1 MFKSLSI
8 NNYALIDRLDIS
20 VEPGFTVITGE
31 TGAGKS
37 IMLGAL
43 GILLGGRAEAR
54 AVRTGAAKCV
64 VEAAFDVSALGIQG
78 FFDEN
83 DIDFDGE
90 ECILRREVTAAG
102 KSRAF
107 INDTP
112 VPAARLKELGALV
125 IDIHSQHR
133 NLLIGRE
140 DYLLDT
146 LDTVAANSAEK
157 EAYAE
162 AFAHWRKAEED
173 LKALRLQAE
182 KGQTDGD
189 YLKFQLT
196 QIQEATLLPDE
207 QEELEKENALLEHA
221 EEIKASLG
229 SAAFAINGSD
239 GERLAELRRAAQ
251 LLESIAAHLPEAAA
265 LAERLE
271 SARIE
276 IGDIADEL
284 ERQSEGI
291 DFNPARAEQVA
302 SRLNLI
308 YDLLQKHRAASITE
322 LLALA
327 KDWEEQLNRL
337 ENMES
342 LLEESQRRCTAL
354 LADLSKKGSV
364 LTATRGKAAKIVEQS
379 LTESLHTLGMPNVSI
394 RFSLQ
399 PREVPAACGM
409 DTPVFLFSANKNVPM
424 QPVSEIA
431 SGGEI
436 ARVMLALKG
445 LIARHKN
452 LPTII
457 FDEIDTGV
465 SGTMAER
472 MAVMMGEIAKH
483 CQVLCI
489 THLPQI
495 AAKGNAHFR
504 VHKEENETGTTSHI
518 SRLTPEER
526 VREIA
531 TMLSG
536 AEISEA
542 AVSNAK
548 ALLGMP

>member
-37 IMLGAL
+37 IILGAL

-78 FFDEN
+78 FFEEN

-112 VPAARLKELGALV
+112 VPAARLKEIGALV

-162 AFAHWRKAEED
+162 AFAQWRKAEEE

-196 QIQEATLLPDE
+196 QIQEAALLPDE

-239 GERLAELRRAAQ
+239 GERLTELRRAAQ

-327 KDWEEQLNRL
+327 KDWEEQINRL

-354 LADLSKKGSV
+354 LADLRKKGSV
-364 LTATRGKAAKIVEQS
+364 LTATRGKAAEIVEQS

-394 RFSLQ
+394 QFSLQ
-399 PREVPAACGM
+399 PREMPAASGM

-518 SRLTPEER
+518 SRLSPEER

>member
-146 LDTVAANSAEK
+146 LDTVAANTAEK
-157 EAYAE
+157 TSYAAAYAQ
-162 AFAHWRKAEED
+162 WRKAEED

-196 QIQEATLLPDE
+196 QIQEAALLPDE

-342 LLEESQRRCTAL
+342 LLEESQRRCAAL
-354 LADLSKKGSV
+354 LADLRKLGSV
-364 LTATRGKAAKIVEQS
+364 LTATRGKAANIVEQS

-518 SRLTPEER
+518 SRLSPEER

>member
-37 IMLGAL
+37 IILGAL

-78 FFDEN
+78 FFEEN

-112 VPAARLKELGALV
+112 VPAARLKEIGALV

-146 LDTVAANSAEK
+146 LDIVAANSAEK

-162 AFAHWRKAEED
+162 AFAQWRKAEED

-196 QIQEATLLPDE
+196 QIQEAALLPDE

-229 SAAFAINGSD
+229 SAAFAINGND

-276 IGDIADEL
+276 ISDIADEL
-284 ERQSEGI
+284 ERQGEGI

-342 LLEESQRRCTAL
+342 LLEESQRRCAAL
-354 LADLSKKGSV
+354 LADLRKKGSV

-518 SRLTPEER
+518 SRLSPEER

>member
-196 QIQEATLLPDE
+196 QIQEAALLPDE

-251 LLESIAAHLPEAAA
+251 QLESIAAHLPEAAA
-265 LAERLE
+265 LAERLD

-342 LLEESQRRCTAL
+342 LLEESQRRCAAL
-354 LADLSKKGSV
+354 LADLRKKGSV
-364 LTATRGKAAKIVEQS
+364 LTATRGKAANIVEQS

-518 SRLTPEER
+518 SRLSPEER

>member
-1 MFKSLSI
+1 M
-8 NNYALIDRLDIS
+8 
-20 VEPGFTVITGE
+20 
-31 TGAGKS
+31 
-37 IMLGAL
+37 
-43 GILLGGRAEAR
+43 
-54 AVRTGAAKCV
+54 
-64 VEAAFDVSALGIQG
+64 
-78 FFDEN
+78 
-83 DIDFDGE
+83 
-90 ECILRREVTAAG
+90 
-102 KSRAF
+102 
-107 INDTP
+107 
-112 VPAARLKELGALV
+112 
-125 IDIHSQHR
+125 
-133 NLLIGRE
+133 
-140 DYLLDT
+140 
-146 LDTVAANSAEK
+146 AANSAEK

-196 QIQEATLLPDE
+196 QIQEAALLPDE

-229 SAAFAINGSD
+229 SAAFAINGND

-342 LLEESQRRCTAL
+342 LLEESQRRCAAL
-354 LADLSKKGSV
+354 LADLRKLGSV
-364 LTATRGKAAKIVEQS
+364 LTATRGKAAEIVEQS

-518 SRLTPEER
+518 SRLSPEER

>member
-112 VPAARLKELGALV
+112 VPAARLKEIGALV

-146 LDTVAANSAEK
+146 LDTVAANTAEK

-162 AFAHWRKAEED
+162 AFANWRKAEED

-196 QIQEATLLPDE
+196 QIQEAALLPDE

-251 LLESIAAHLPEAAA
+251 QLESIAAHLPEAAA

-284 ERQSEGI
+284 ERQGEGI

-342 LLEESQRRCTAL
+342 LLEESQRRCAAL
-354 LADLSKKGSV
+354 LADLRKKGSV
-364 LTATRGKAAKIVEQS
+364 LTATRGKAAEIVEQS

-394 RFSLQ
+394 QFSLQ

-518 SRLTPEER
+518 SRLSPEER

>member
-1 MFKSLSI
+1 MFKSLTI

-78 FFDEN
+78 FFEEN

-112 VPAARLKELGALV
+112 VPAARLKEIGALV

-196 QIQEATLLPDE
+196 QIQEAALLPDE

-265 LAERLE
+265 LAERLD

-308 YDLLQKHRAASITE
+308 YDLLQKHRAASIAD

-342 LLEESQRRCTAL
+342 LLEEGERRCAAL
-354 LADLSKKGSV
+354 LADLRKKGSA
-364 LTATRGKAAKIVEQS
+364 LTATRGKAANIVKQS

-399 PREVPAACGM
+399 PREVPAASGM

-518 SRLTPEER
+518 SRLSPEER

>member
-64 VEAAFDVSALGIQG
+64 VEAAFDVSALGIQV
-78 FFDEN
+78 FFEEN

-162 AFAHWRKAEED
+162 AFAQWRKAEED

-196 QIQEATLLPDE
+196 QIQEAALLPDE

-308 YDLLQKHRAASITE
+308 YDLLQKHRAASISE

-327 KDWEEQLNRL
+327 KGWEEQLDRL

-342 LLEESQRRCTAL
+342 LLEESERRCTAL
-354 LADLSKKGSV
+354 LTNLRKLGSV
-364 LTATRGKAAKIVEQS
+364 LTATRGKAAEIVEQS

-518 SRLTPEER
+518 SRLSPEER

>member
-78 FFDEN
+78 FFEEN

-146 LDTVAANSAEK
+146 LDTVAANTAEK

-162 AFAHWRKAEED
+162 AFAQWRKAEED

-196 QIQEATLLPDE
+196 QIQEAALLPDE

-229 SAAFAINGSD
+229 SAAFAINGND

-251 LLESIAAHLPEAAA
+251 LLESIAAHLPEATA

-308 YDLLQKHRAASITE
+308 YDLLQKHRAASIAD

-342 LLEESQRRCTAL
+342 LLAESERRCAAL
-354 LADLSKKGSV
+354 LADLRQQGSS
-364 LTATRGKAAKIVEQS
+364 LTATRGKAAEIVEQS

-394 RFSLQ
+394 QFSLQ

-518 SRLTPEER
+518 SRLSPEER

>member
-37 IMLGAL
+37 IILGAL

-78 FFDEN
+78 FFEEN

-112 VPAARLKELGALV
+112 VPAARLKEIGALV

-157 EAYAE
+157 TAYA
-162 AFAHWRKAEED
+162 AAYAQWRKAEED

-196 QIQEATLLPDE
+196 QIQEAALLPDE

-229 SAAFAINGSD
+229 SAAFAINGND

-342 LLEESQRRCTAL
+342 LLEESERRCAAL
-354 LADLSKKGSV
+354 LADLRKKGSV

-394 RFSLQ
+394 QFSLQ

-518 SRLTPEER
+518 SRLSPEER

>member
-78 FFDEN
+78 FFEEN

-112 VPAARLKELGALV
+112 VPAARLKEIGALV

-146 LDTVAANSAEK
+146 LDTVAANTAEK
-157 EAYAE
+157 TAYA
-162 AFAHWRKAEED
+162 AAYTHWRKAEED

-196 QIQEATLLPDE
+196 QIQEAALLPDE

-239 GERLAELRRAAQ
+239 GERLTELRRAAQ

-322 LLALA
+322 LQALA

-342 LLEESQRRCTAL
+342 LLEESQRRCAAL
-354 LADLSKKGSV
+354 LADLRKKGSA

-518 SRLTPEER
+518 SRLSPEER

>member
-112 VPAARLKELGALV
+112 VPAARLKEIGALV

-146 LDTVAANSAEK
+146 LDTVAANTAEK

-162 AFAHWRKAEED
+162 AFAQWRKAEED

-196 QIQEATLLPDE
+196 QIQEAALLPDE

-239 GERLAELRRAAQ
+239 GERLTELRRAAQ

-308 YDLLQKHRAASITE
+308 YDLLQKHRAASISE

-327 KDWEEQLNRL
+327 KGWEEQLDRL

-342 LLEESQRRCTAL
+342 LLEESQRRCAAL
-354 LADLSKKGSV
+354 LADLRKKGSV
-364 LTATRGKAAKIVEQS
+364 LTATRGKAAEIVEQS

-394 RFSLQ
+394 QFSLQ

-518 SRLTPEER
+518 SRLSPEER

>member
-78 FFDEN
+78 FFEEN

-112 VPAARLKELGALV
+112 VPAARLKEIGALV

-146 LDTVAANSAEK
+146 LDTVAANTAEK
-157 EAYAE
+157 TAYA
-162 AFAHWRKAEED
+162 AAYAKWRKAEED
-173 LKALRLQAE
+173 LKVLRLQAE

-196 QIQEATLLPDE
+196 QIQEAALLPDE

-342 LLEESQRRCTAL
+342 LLEESQRRCAAL
-354 LADLSKKGSV
+354 LADLRQQGSV

-518 SRLTPEER
+518 SRLSPEER

>member
-78 FFDEN
+78 FFEEN

-112 VPAARLKELGALV
+112 VSAARLKEIGALV

-162 AFAHWRKAEED
+162 AFAQWRKAEED

-196 QIQEATLLPDE
+196 QIQEAALLPDE

-251 LLESIAAHLPEAAA
+251 QLESIAAHLPEAAA

-308 YDLLQKHRAASITE
+308 YDLLQKHRAANITE

-327 KDWEEQLNRL
+327 KGWEEQLNRL

-342 LLEESQRRCTAL
+342 LLAESERRCAAL
-354 LADLSKKGSV
+354 LADLRKKGSA
-364 LTATRGKAAKIVEQS
+364 LTATRGKAAEIVEQS

-394 RFSLQ
+394 QFLLQ

-518 SRLTPEER
+518 CLLSPEER

-536 AEISEA
+536 AAISEA

-548 ALLGMP
+548 ELLGKS

>member
-78 FFDEN
+78 FFEEN

-162 AFAHWRKAEED
+162 AFAQWRKAEED

-196 QIQEATLLPDE
+196 QIQEAALLPDE

-251 LLESIAAHLPEAAA
+251 QLESIAAHLPEAAA

-308 YDLLQKHRAASITE
+308 YDLLQKHRAASIAD

-354 LADLSKKGSV
+354 LADLRKKGSV
-364 LTATRGKAAKIVEQS
+364 LTATRGKAANIVEQS

-518 SRLTPEER
+518 SRLSPEER

>member
-112 VPAARLKELGALV
+112 VPAARLKEIGALV

-162 AFAHWRKAEED
+162 AFAQWRKAEED

-196 QIQEATLLPDE
+196 QIQEAALLPDE

-342 LLEESQRRCTAL
+342 LLAESERRCTAL
-354 LADLSKKGSV
+354 LADLRQQGSV

-394 RFSLQ
+394 QFSLQ

-518 SRLTPEER
+518 SRLSPEER

>member
-8 NNYALIDRLDIS
+8 NNYALIDRLDIN

-112 VPAARLKELGALV
+112 VPAARLKEIGALV

-196 QIQEATLLPDE
+196 QIQEAALLPDE

-229 SAAFAINGSD
+229 SAAFAINGND

-284 ERQSEGI
+284 ERQGEGI

-327 KDWEEQLNRL
+327 KDWEEQINRL

-342 LLEESQRRCTAL
+342 LLEESQRHCTAL
-354 LADLSKKGSV
+354 LADLRKKGSV
-364 LTATRGKAAKIVEQS
+364 LTATRGKAAKVVEQS

-518 SRLTPEER
+518 SRLSPEER

>member
-78 FFDEN
+78 FFEEN

-112 VPAARLKELGALV
+112 VPAARLKEIGALV

-162 AFAHWRKAEED
+162 AFAQWRKAEED

-196 QIQEATLLPDE
+196 QIQEAALLPDE

-308 YDLLQKHRAASITE
+308 YDLLQKHRAASIAD

-342 LLEESQRRCTAL
+342 LLEESQRRCAAL
-354 LADLSKKGSV
+354 LADLRKKGSV

-518 SRLTPEER
+518 SRLSPEER

>member
-162 AFAHWRKAEED
+162 AFAQWRKAEED

-196 QIQEATLLPDE
+196 QIQEAALLPDE

-229 SAAFAINGSD
+229 SAAFAINGGD

-251 LLESIAAHLPEAAA
+251 QLESIAAHLPEAAA

-276 IGDIADEL
+276 IGDIANEL

-302 SRLNLI
+302 NRLNLI
-308 YDLLQKHRAASITE
+308 YDLLQKHRAASIAD

-342 LLEESQRRCTAL
+342 LLEESQRRCAAL
-354 LADLSKKGSV
+354 LADLRKKGSV
-364 LTATRGKAAKIVEQS
+364 LTATRGKAAEIVEQS

-518 SRLTPEER
+518 SRLSPEER

-548 ALLGMP
+548 ALLCMP

>member
-78 FFDEN
+78 FFEEN

-112 VPAARLKELGALV
+112 VPAARLKEIGALV

-162 AFAHWRKAEED
+162 AYAQWRKAEEE

-196 QIQEATLLPDE
+196 QIQEAALLPDE

-342 LLEESQRRCTAL
+342 LLEESQRRCAAL
-354 LADLSKKGSV
+354 LANLRKLGSV

-379 LTESLHTLGMPNVSI
+379 LTESLHSLGMPNVSI
-394 RFSLQ
+394 QFSLQ
-399 PREVPAACGM
+399 PREVPAASGM

-518 SRLTPEER
+518 CLLSPEER

>member
-78 FFDEN
+78 FFEEN

-112 VPAARLKELGALV
+112 VPAARLKEIGALV

-146 LDTVAANSAEK
+146 LDTVAANTAEK
-157 EAYAE
+157 TAYAE
-162 AFAHWRKAEED
+162 AFAQWRKAEED

-196 QIQEATLLPDE
+196 QIQEAALLPDE

-342 LLEESQRRCTAL
+342 LLAESERRCTAL
-354 LADLSKKGSV
+354 LADLRQQGSV
-364 LTATRGKAAKIVEQS
+364 LTATRGKAAEIVEQS

-518 SRLTPEER
+518 SRLSPEER

>member
-112 VPAARLKELGALV
+112 VPAARLKEIGALV

-157 EAYAE
+157 AAYA
-162 AFAHWRKAEED
+162 AAYAQWRKAEEE

-196 QIQEATLLPDE
+196 QIQEAALLPDE

-229 SAAFAINGSD
+229 SAAFAINGND

-251 LLESIAAHLPEAAA
+251 LLESIAVHLPEAAA

-322 LLALA
+322 LLALV

-354 LADLSKKGSV
+354 LADLRKKGSV
-364 LTATRGKAAKIVEQS
+364 LTATRGKAAEIVEQS

-394 RFSLQ
+394 QFSLQ
-399 PREVPAACGM
+399 PREVPAASGM

-518 SRLTPEER
+518 SRLSPEER

>member
-112 VPAARLKELGALV
+112 VPAARLKEIGALV

-146 LDTVAANSAEK
+146 LDTVAANTAEK

-196 QIQEATLLPDE
+196 QIQEAALLPDE

-239 GERLAELRRAAQ
+239 GERLSELRRAAQ

-308 YDLLQKHRAASITE
+308 YDLLQKHRAANITE

-342 LLEESQRRCTAL
+342 LLEESQHRCAAL
-354 LADLSKKGSV
+354 LADLRKKGSV
-364 LTATRGKAAKIVEQS
+364 LTATRGKAAEIVEQS

-518 SRLTPEER
+518 SRLSPEER

>member
-112 VPAARLKELGALV
+112 VPAARLKEIGALV

-146 LDTVAANSAEK
+146 LDTVAANTAEK
-157 EAYAE
+157 TAYA
-162 AFAHWRKAEED
+162 AAYAHWRKAEED

-196 QIQEATLLPDE
+196 QIQEAALLPDE

-251 LLESIAAHLPEAAA
+251 QLESIAAHLPEAAA

-327 KDWEEQLNRL
+327 KDWEEQLTRL

-342 LLEESQRRCTAL
+342 LLAESQRRCTAL
-354 LADLSKKGSV
+354 LADLRQQGSA

-394 RFSLQ
+394 NFSLQ

-518 SRLTPEER
+518 SRLSPEER

-548 ALLGMP
+548 ALLGKS

>member
-112 VPAARLKELGALV
+112 VPAARLKEIGALV

-157 EAYAE
+157 AAYAE
-162 AFAHWRKAEED
+162 AYAQWRKAEEE

-196 QIQEATLLPDE
+196 QIQEAALLPDE

-308 YDLLQKHRAASITE
+308 YDLLQKHRAASIAE

-342 LLEESQRRCTAL
+342 LLEESERRCTAL
-354 LADLSKKGSV
+354 LADLRQQGSV
-364 LTATRGKAAKIVEQS
+364 LTATRGKAAEIVEQS

-399 PREVPAACGM
+399 PREVPAAYGM

-518 SRLTPEER
+518 SRLSPEER

>member
-1 MFKSLSI
+1 MFKSLTI

-112 VPAARLKELGALV
+112 VPAARLKEIGALV

-162 AFAHWRKAEED
+162 AFAQWRKAEED

-196 QIQEATLLPDE
+196 QIQEAALLPDE

-229 SAAFAINGSD
+229 SAAFAINGND

-342 LLEESQRRCTAL
+342 LLEESQRRCAAL
-354 LADLSKKGSV
+354 LADLRKKGSV

-394 RFSLQ
+394 QFSLQ

-518 SRLTPEER
+518 SRLSPEER

>member
-112 VPAARLKELGALV
+112 VPAARLKEIGALV

-162 AFAHWRKAEED
+162 AFAQWRKAEED

-196 QIQEATLLPDE
+196 QIQEAALLPDE

-308 YDLLQKHRAASITE
+308 YDLLQKHRAASIAD

-342 LLEESQRRCTAL
+342 LLEESQRRCAAL
-354 LADLSKKGSV
+354 LADLRKKGSV
-364 LTATRGKAAKIVEQS
+364 LTATRGKAANIVEQS

-394 RFSLQ
+394 QFSLQ

-518 SRLTPEER
+518 SRLSPEER

>member
-78 FFDEN
+78 FFEEN

-146 LDTVAANSAEK
+146 LDIVAANSAEK

-162 AFAHWRKAEED
+162 AFAQWRKAEED

-196 QIQEATLLPDE
+196 QIQEAALLPDE

-251 LLESIAAHLPEAAA
+251 QLESIAAHLPEAAA

-308 YDLLQKHRAASITE
+308 YDLLQKHRAASIAN

-342 LLEESQRRCTAL
+342 LLEESQRRCAAL
-354 LADLSKKGSV
+354 LADLRKKGSV
-364 LTATRGKAAKIVEQS
+364 LTATRGKAANIVEQS

-495 AAKGNAHFR
+495 AAKGTAHFR
-504 VHKEENETGTTSHI
+504 VHKEESETGTTSHI
-518 SRLTPEER
+518 CLLSPEER

-536 AEISEA
+536 AAISEA

-548 ALLGMP
+548 ELLGKS

>member
-78 FFDEN
+78 FFEEN

-157 EAYAE
+157 TSYAAAYAQ
-162 AFAHWRKAEED
+162 WRKAEEE

-196 QIQEATLLPDE
+196 QIQEAALLPDE

-229 SAAFAINGSD
+229 SAAFAINGND

-308 YDLLQKHRAASITE
+308 YDLLQKHRAASIAD

-342 LLEESQRRCTAL
+342 LLEESERRCTAL
-354 LADLSKKGSV
+354 LANLRKLGSV
-364 LTATRGKAAKIVEQS
+364 LTATRGKAANIVEQS

-394 RFSLQ
+394 QFSLQ

-518 SRLTPEER
+518 SRLSPEER

>member
-8 NNYALIDRLDIS
+8 NNYALIDRLDIC

-64 VEAAFDVSALGIQG
+64 VEAAFDVSALGIQE
-78 FFDEN
+78 FFEEN

-157 EAYAE
+157 AAYEEAYAQ
-162 AFAHWRKAEED
+162 WRKAEEE

-196 QIQEATLLPDE
+196 QIQEAALLPDE

-229 SAAFAINGSD
+229 AAAAAINGND
-239 GERLAELRRAAQ
+239 GERLSELRRAAQ
-251 LLESIAAHLPEAAA
+251 QLESIAAHLPEAAA

-284 ERQSEGI
+284 ERQGEGI
-291 DFNPARAEQVA
+291 DFNPARAEQVT

-308 YDLLQKHRAASITE
+308 YDLLQKHRAASISE

-327 KDWEEQLNRL
+327 KGWEEQLDRL

-342 LLEESQRRCTAL
+342 LLEESERRCTAL
-354 LADLSKKGSV
+354 LANLHKMGSV

-379 LTESLHTLGMPNVSI
+379 LTESLHSLGMPNVTI
-394 RFSLQ
+394 QFSLQ
-399 PREVPAACGM
+399 PREMPAASGM
-409 DTPVFLFSANKNVPM
+409 DTPVFLFSANKNVPV

-495 AAKGNAHFR
+495 AAKGTAHFR
-504 VHKEENETGTTSHI
+504 VHKEESETGTTSHI
-518 SRLTPEER
+518 CLLSPEER

-536 AEISEA
+536 AAISEA

-548 ALLGMP
+548 ELLGKS

>member
-78 FFDEN
+78 FFEEN

-146 LDTVAANSAEK
+146 LDTVAANTAEK
-157 EAYAE
+157 TAYA
-162 AFAHWRKAEED
+162 AAYTHWRKAEED

-196 QIQEATLLPDE
+196 QIQEAALLPDE

-229 SAAFAINGSD
+229 SAAFAINGND

-265 LAERLE
+265 LAERLD

-284 ERQSEGI
+284 ERQGEGI

-327 KDWEEQLNRL
+327 KDWEEQINRL

-354 LADLSKKGSV
+354 LADLRKKGSV

-394 RFSLQ
+394 QFSLQ

-518 SRLTPEER
+518 SRLSPEER

>member
-78 FFDEN
+78 FFEEN

-112 VPAARLKELGALV
+112 VPAARLKEIGALV

-157 EAYAE
+157 TAYAE
-162 AFAHWRKAEED
+162 AYAQWRKAEEE

-196 QIQEATLLPDE
+196 QIQEAALLPDE

-229 SAAFAINGSD
+229 AAAAAINGSD
-239 GERLAELRRAAQ
+239 GERLSELRRAAQ
-251 LLESIAAHLPEAAA
+251 QLESIAAHLPEAAA

-308 YDLLQKHRAASITE
+308 YDLLQKHRAASISE

-327 KDWEEQLNRL
+327 KGWEEQLDRL

-342 LLEESQRRCTAL
+342 LLEESERRCTAL
-354 LADLSKKGSV
+354 LADLRKKGSV

-472 MAVMMGEIAKH
+472 MAVMMVEIAKH

-518 SRLTPEER
+518 SRLSPEER

>member
-78 FFDEN
+78 FFEEN

-112 VPAARLKELGALV
+112 VPAARLKEIGALV

-146 LDTVAANSAEK
+146 LDIVAANSAEK
-157 EAYAE
+157 TAYA
-162 AFAHWRKAEED
+162 AAYAKWRKAEED
-173 LKALRLQAE
+173 LKVLRLQAE

-196 QIQEATLLPDE
+196 QIQEAALLPDE

-342 LLEESQRRCTAL
+342 LLEESQRRCAAL
-354 LADLSKKGSV
+354 LADLRKKGSV
-364 LTATRGKAAKIVEQS
+364 LTATRGKAANIVEQS

-394 RFSLQ
+394 QFSLQ

-504 VHKEENETGTTSHI
+504 VHKEENETDTTSHI
-518 SRLTPEER
+518 SRLSPEER

>member
-78 FFDEN
+78 FFEEN

-112 VPAARLKELGALV
+112 VPAARLKEIGALV

-146 LDTVAANSAEK
+146 LDTVAANTAEK

-162 AFAHWRKAEED
+162 AFAQWRKAEED

-196 QIQEATLLPDE
+196 QIQEAALLPDE

-308 YDLLQKHRAASITE
+308 YDLLQKHRAASIAE

-342 LLEESQRRCTAL
+342 LLEESQRRCAAL
-354 LADLSKKGSV
+354 LADLRKKGSV
-364 LTATRGKAAKIVEQS
+364 LTATRGKAAEIVEQS

-394 RFSLQ
+394 QFSLQ

-518 SRLTPEER
+518 SRLSPEER

>member
-162 AFAHWRKAEED
+162 AFAQWRKAEED

-196 QIQEATLLPDE
+196 QIQEAALLPDE

-251 LLESIAAHLPEAAA
+251 QLESIAAHLPEAAA

-308 YDLLQKHRAASITE
+308 YDLLQKHRAASIAD

-342 LLEESQRRCTAL
+342 LLEESQRRCAAL
-354 LADLSKKGSV
+354 LADLRKKGSV
-364 LTATRGKAAKIVEQS
+364 LTATRGKAAEIVEQS

-472 MAVMMGEIAKH
+472 MAVMMSEIAKH

-518 SRLTPEER
+518 SRLSPEER

>member
-112 VPAARLKELGALV
+112 VPAARLKEIGALV

-146 LDTVAANSAEK
+146 LDTVAANTAEK

-162 AFAHWRKAEED
+162 AFAQWRKAEED

-196 QIQEATLLPDE
+196 QIQEAALLPDE

-291 DFNPARAEQVA
+291 DFNPARAEQVTN
-302 SRLNLI
+302 RLNLI

-327 KDWEEQLNRL
+327 KDWEEQINRL

-342 LLEESQRRCTAL
+342 LLAESQRRCAAL
-354 LADLSKKGSV
+354 LADLRKKGSV
-364 LTATRGKAAKIVEQS
+364 LTATRGKAAEIVEQS

-518 SRLTPEER
+518 SRLSPEER

>member
-37 IMLGAL
+37 IILGAL

-157 EAYAE
+157 AAYA
-162 AFAHWRKAEED
+162 AAYAQWRKAEEE

-196 QIQEATLLPDE
+196 QIQEAALLPDE

-342 LLEESQRRCTAL
+342 LLEESERRCTAL
-354 LADLSKKGSV
+354 LADLRKLGSV

-394 RFSLQ
+394 QFSLQ

-518 SRLTPEER
+518 SRLSPEER

>member
-112 VPAARLKELGALV
+112 VPAARLKEIGALV

-133 NLLIGRE
+133 NLLIGHE

-157 EAYAE
+157 TAYA
-162 AFAHWRKAEED
+162 AAYAQWRKAEED

-196 QIQEATLLPDE
+196 QIQEAALLPDE

-327 KDWEEQLNRL
+327 KDWEEQINRL

-354 LADLSKKGSV
+354 LADLRKKGSV

-518 SRLTPEER
+518 SRLSPEER

>member
-37 IMLGAL
+37 IILGAL

-112 VPAARLKELGALV
+112 VPAARLKEIGALV

-196 QIQEATLLPDE
+196 QIQEAALLPDE

-265 LAERLE
+265 LAERLD

-308 YDLLQKHRAASITE
+308 YDLLQKHRAASIAD

-342 LLEESQRRCTAL
+342 LLEEGERRCAAL
-354 LADLSKKGSV
+354 LADLRKKGSA

-518 SRLTPEER
+518 SRLSPEER

>member
-78 FFDEN
+78 FFEEN

-112 VPAARLKELGALV
+112 VPAARLKEIGALV

-157 EAYAE
+157 TAYA
-162 AFAHWRKAEED
+162 AAYAQWRKAEED

-182 KGQTDGD
+182 KGQTDCD

-196 QIQEATLLPDE
+196 QIQEAALLPDE

-229 SAAFAINGSD
+229 SAAFAINGND

-291 DFNPARAEQVA
+291 DFNPTRAEQVA

-354 LADLSKKGSV
+354 FADLRQQGSV

-394 RFSLQ
+394 QFSLQ

-518 SRLTPEER
+518 SRLSPEER